1 MNDCNCVKCVFLN
14 VIIAMHSAVKSSMA
28 SHSVHRSVDG
38 IPLSRAGQNSQVLLM
53 YSVQLYDLM
62 IPLVFYDDTPYVM

>member
-1 MNDCNCVKCVFLN
+1 MNDHDRVKRGFLN
-14 VIIAMHSAVKSSMA
+14 VIIAMCSAVKTSMA
-28 SHSVHRSVDG
+28 SHSVHRSIDS

-62 IPLVFYDDTPYVM
+62 IPLVFYDNTPYVM

>member
-1 MNDCNCVKCVFLN
+1 MNDRNHVKHGFLN
-14 VIIAMHSAVKSSMA
+14 VIIAMHSAVKTSTA

-62 IPLVFYDDTPYVM
+62 IPLVFYDNTPFVM